1 MENKLIIETLQ
12 RLEWKID
19 HVFTPQEKDFYSVK
33 EAEKL
38 LGISRSTFDR
48 YRKDGQI
55 ATTAIGR
62 QIKVS
67 KSEIDRIKQEGFTI
81 R

>member
-1 MENKLIIETLQ
+1 MDVRQILETLHRLENK
-12 RLEWKID
+12 ID
-19 HVFTPQEKDFYSVK
+19 SIFAPQDKDFYSVK

-55 ATTAIGR
+55 FATAIGR
-62 QIKVS
+62 QLKVS
-67 KSEIDRIKQEGFTI
+67 KSEIDRIKKEGFSI